1 MGPGSVGG
9 SPQRKAS
16 SSNAAQQ
23 QQQQQG
29 EALLQQLTQRW
40 RVLWFKRCVLEHQL
54 SFVAR
59 CSAEQTKL
67 VSGLVQ
73 RVAAAAAAAAEEFD
87 IAGDMQQRQ
96 DEAEQLA
103 GQLLRALLLL
113 EQQGASGSAL
123 RAVAGVVQQHR
134 DAVEDLPQVRCH
146 NMSSTPNHTFNVGTE
161 RVPHTVI
168 CQTSMMVAG
177 W

>member
-1 MGPGSVGG
+1 MGSSSVGG

-16 SSNAAQQ
+16 SSNAAQ

-87 IAGDMQQRQ
+87 IAGNMQQRQ
-96 DEAEQLA
+96 DDAEQLA

-113 EQQGASGSAL
+113 EQQGASGSVL
-123 RAVAGVVQQHR
+123 RPLAGVLLQHR
-134 DAVEDLPQVRCH
+134 DAVEDLPQVGCH
-146 NMSSTPNHTFNVGTE
+146 F
-161 RVPHTVI
+161 
-168 CQTSMMVAG
+168 AAAL
-177 W
+177 